1 MFNFVEKN
9 PSSEYWEKGNFGEC
23 VLDIMKDCEDV
34 LRSGKLPNSF
44 NTGDNILV
52 GKDKAVLGK
61 LADFLRDKRDFLVH
75 I

>member
-1 MFNFVEKN
+1 M
-9 PSSEYWEKGNFGEC
+9 
-23 VLDIMKDCEDV
+23 LKDCEDV
-34 LRSGKLPNSF
+34 LRSGKLPNYF